1 MNVHVFHHRFP
12 ALAAAVFA
20 SLGLAFVAIAGTTCS
35 FLNVE
40 ANEGRFIEFTSGVP
54 QEAVTL
60 ASFGVLC
67 DTYYFDS
74 EGDTMWRISKIFL
87 YVSLALGGFAVVL
100 SWAIT
105 WCISPTVR
113 LWKLLS
119 VTSALNAVLS
129 IPIFLLFE
137 SEPCTLDNSR
147 QQCSLSFGSF
157 LLMSGVVS
165 SIAVVLLT
173 QCVETPS
180 WGTELD
186 AWKVGKREREES
198 AHISR
203 GMIASDEY
211 GGSEYDKNPENPPD
225 AATAEA
231 TNSAGSVATVGL
243 FAGFQRWRERQKW
256 ARSSD
261 LKQVKT
267 SSSSHDEE
275 AAIPFAE
282 AGSYYANSNNS
293 RLLLKVPPD
302 GRHQNE
308 DQGSMASFADIDEYV
323 KMVEDGKIDDIVS
336 LGSME
341 QFAGNGLE
349 ADADDDA
356 TEAAVMLVAHDY
368 SEPKAVSVATTDGKE
383 NFADEPQF
391 YSEMKAPPSLKEE
404 QGLLDVGDNTDDSQ
418 EEADVARESKI
429 SRGIRSLTS
438 RVIRDTNRRT
448 KSGKMYAA
456 MDDDDASGMSGLLSP
471 ETDERELGETHTDT
485 GKDYVT
491 DDEST
496 SKVRSPTDTDHLHHQ
511 TLLFDWNALHAAA
524 NAGILLA
531 RDDSYSDDS
540 SDEDE
545 PAQIVYT
552 SDDTFG
558 PGSHSSFGNPP
569 NNDEEDDKSAFSGST
584 ISDISD
590 KEDDDNLLL
599 GDGVAAASPSPRKKR
614 SPRKSP
620 RRLRRDYSSCNSISS
635 YTSLLDMTIDEET
648 DLDLREFESS
658 EDDRDN
664 IQSGY
669 KSAPEAI
676 GDRKQPYAFIQSESS
691 PAAGERGYIVPR
703 SEHLGSDS
711 SEVQDLARADTS
723 TSQTVATQDD
733 SADAGK
739 NASYHSDGSVVRERK
754 LKSVD
759 EEDGT
764 SLCFRR
770 SRSMSLP
777 RRRKS
782 ASVHPLVS
790 PASSPRALE
799 ARKGGMSWREE
810 RLFKGG
816 IHSESS
822 HIISDSETS
831 EEKYAS
837 EASARSAK
845 SNLSRRAR
853 KARIRRLQSESSTK
867 RQRSRT
873 LDPPK
878 ARRRYDRQ
886 STNDGVPESHNVTL
900 NRLLFGSDH
909 GPEEASL

>member
-20 SLGLAFVAIAGTTCS
+20 SLALAFVAIAGTTCS
-35 FLNVE
+35 FLNVQ
-40 ANEGRFIEFTSGVP
+40 ANDGRFIEFTSGVP

-67 DTYYFDS
+67 ETYYFDS
-74 EGDTMWRISKIFL
+74 QGDTMWTISQIFL
-87 YVSLALGGFAVVL
+87 YVSLALGGLAVAL

-113 LWKLLS
+113 LWKFLS
-119 VTSALNAVLS
+119 VTSALNAVLN

-137 SEPCTLDNSR
+137 SDPCTMDISR
-147 QQCSLSFGSF
+147 QQCTLSFGSF
-157 LLMSGVVS
+157 LLMSGAIS

-186 AWKVGKREREES
+186 AWKVGQREKEES

-203 GMIASDEY
+203 GMVASDEY
-211 GGSEYDKNPENPPD
+211 GESEYDQNPENPPD
-225 AATAEA
+225 ANVAEA
-231 TNSAGSVATVGL
+231 EAAAGTVATVGL
-243 FAGFQRWRERQKW
+243 VAGFQRWRERQKW

-261 LKQVKT
+261 LKQTKT
-267 SSSSHDEE
+267 SSSSRDEE
-275 AAIPFAE
+275 EAIPFAE

-293 RLLLKVPPD
+293 RLLLKVSPD
-302 GRHQNE
+302 GTRPNE

-323 KMVEDGKIDDIVS
+323 KMVEEGKMNDTIS
-336 LGSME
+336 LGSMD
-341 QFAGNGLE
+341 QFAENE
-349 ADADDDA
+349 VDDDA
-356 TEAAVMLVAHDY
+356 TEAAVMLIAHDE

-383 NFADEPQF
+383 NFADEPLF

-404 QGLLDVGDNTDDSQ
+404 QALLDIGDNTDDSQ
-418 EEADVARESKI
+418 EESDVARESKI

-438 RVIRDTNRRT
+438 RVIRDTSRRT
-448 KSGKMYAA
+448 KSGRMYAA
-456 MDDDDASGMSGLLSP
+456 MDDDDASGISGLHTP
-471 ETDERELGETHTDT
+471 ETDGQEFVETTDA
-485 GKDYVT
+485 GKDGTT
-491 DDEST
+491 DDESN
-496 SKVRSPTDTDHLHHQ
+496 SKVRSPSDTDHLHHQ

-531 RDDSYSDDS
+531 REDSLSDDS

-558 PGSHSSFGNPP
+558 PGSHSSLGNLPD
-569 NNDEEDDKSAFSGST
+569 DEQEDDNSAFSGST

-590 KEDDDNLLL
+590 KEDDNLVL

-614 SPRKSP
+614 SPRKSS

-635 YTSLLDMTIDEET
+635 YTSVLDMTIDEET
-648 DLDLREFESS
+648 DLDLKEFESS
-658 EDDRDN
+658 EDDRDK

-669 KSAPEAI
+669 KSAPEAVG
-676 GDRKQPYAFIQSESS
+676 GDRKQPYAFIQSEST

-703 SEHLGSDS
+703 SEHLGSSESLDS
-711 SEVQDLARADTS
+711 SEVQGPDTS

-733 SADAGK
+733 TADAEK

-759 EEDGT
+759 EDDGT

-790 PASSPRALE
+790 PVSSPTAPE
-799 ARKGGMSWREE
+799 GGMSWREE

-831 EEKYAS
+831 EEKYMS
-837 EASARSAK
+837 EASTRS
-845 SNLSRRAR
+845 NMSRRAR

-878 ARRRYDRQ
+878 SRRRYDRQ
-886 STNDGVPESHNVTL
+886 STYDGVPQSHNATL
-900 NRLLFGSDH
+900 HRLLFGSDH
-909 GPEEASL
+909 GSEEASL